1 MPTTSS
7 SASIESRPR
16 PFGPKSGRSSAIWS
30 GVVCSIK
37 FLTSISLIRLR
48 KLVSDIKEVRD
59 LVASRDAGQLS
70 QQDLIRSAT
79 RESALTA
86 SVGSKCGIDDSCFS
100 ALNLI
105 TFAAWCD
112 RLVRIGSRFA
122 ARRLGL
128 DSGHRRFR
136 GFYL

>member
-1 MPTTSS
+1 VFTVRSALPATSELGTPTPKVFSMPTTSS

-48 KLVSDIKEVRD
+48 RLVSDIKEVRD

-70 QQDLIRSAT
+70 QQNLIRSAT

-86 SVGSKCGIDDSCFS
+86 SVGSKYGIDNSCFFG
-100 ALNLI
+100 LKPDHL
-105 TFAAWCD
+105 C
-112 RLVRIGSRFA
+112 RLV
-122 ARRLGL
+122 
-128 DSGHRRFR
+128 
-136 GFYL
+136 

>member
-48 KLVSDIKEVRD
+48 RLVSDIKEVHD

-70 QQDLIRSAT
+70 EQDLIRSAT
-79 RESALTA
+79 LKSALMEGA
-86 SVGSKCGIDDSCFS
+86 GSKCGTDNSCF
-100 ALNLI
+100 
-105 TFAAWCD
+105 F
-112 RLVRIGSRFA
+112 
-122 ARRLGL
+122 GL
-128 DSGHRRFR
+128 KPDH
-136 GFYL
+136 LCCPV